1 MNYSGVP
8 RGRRRTPLW
17 PFFVTAVLV
26 AVVVAG
32 FVVFMRGDGK
42 PDCDGTIR
50 LRMAASQDTVGLL
63 QRAADDY
70 GRKHTVGGKCVAV
83 TVDSKNSGTAMNAL
97 VRGWNETADGPRPDI
112 WSPASS
118 VWVTLLRQRAQGSDK
133 PVPVA
138 QGAPQSIMTS
148 PLTIAM
154 PKPMAEA
161 IGWPAKAIGW
171 EDLAKLAQD
180 PKGWASYGHP
190 EWGRFKLGKT
200 NPNLSTS
207 GLNATVGAYFASAGT
222 TADLTVDDVSDSK
235 NQTFVRNLE
244 RSIVHYGDTTLTF
257 LSALQR
263 ADDRGRALSYISA
276 VTVEED
282 SVWAYNQGDPTGD
295 PALLG
300 KHPKPKTPLVAIY
313 PKEGTIYSDHPYVA
327 LTWMDAEKQKASD
340 DFLAY
345 LHGDEAQRGFQNF
358 GYRGWQGKPG
368 SEINQGN
375 GLLADGPKGTLN
387 VPSAPVLSALLD
399 AWGELRKPAK
409 VLLVVDRSG
418 SMKEG
423 VPGTGKT
430 KLDLARS
437 AAADSLAEFRGQ
449 DKVGLWMF
457 SSKLKGEQ
465 DWQELQPVASV
476 DAGHRGALKRSLTT
490 LGAGGATGL
499 YNTTA
504 AAYDAMRA
512 GREEDSINAVVVL
525 TDGKNERPGGLDLPA
540 LISKLSD
547 QQGEQVRVFT
557 IAYGQDADQ
566 AVLRQIAEST
576 DGAEYDSSNPNGI
589 REVLTEVV
597 SNF

>member
-1 MNYSGVP
+1 
-8 RGRRRTPLW
+8 
-17 PFFVTAVLV
+17 
-26 AVVVAG
+26 
-32 FVVFMRGDGK
+32 
-42 PDCDGTIR
+42 
-50 LRMAASQDTVGLL
+50 MAASQDAVGLL

-112 WSPASS
+112 WSPASN
-118 VWVTLLRQRAQGSDK
+118 VWVTLLRQRAEGSDK
-133 PVPVA
+133 AVPVA
-138 QGAPQSIMTS
+138 QGTPQSIMTS

-154 PKPMAEA
+154 PKPMAQA

-222 TADLTVDDVSDSK
+222 TADLTVGDVSDPK

-300 KHPKPKTPLVAIY
+300 KHPKPKTPLVSIY

-327 LTWMDAEKQKASD
+327 LTWMDSEKQKASD
-340 DFLAY
+340 DFLTY
-345 LHGDEAQRGFQNF
+345 LHGDEAQSGFQKF
-358 GYRGWQGKPG
+358 GYRSWQGKPG
-368 SEINQGN
+368 GEINQAN

-418 SMKEG
+418 SMMEG

-457 SSKLKGEQ
+457 SSKLRGEQ
-465 DWQELQPVASV
+465 DWQELQPVAAV
-476 DAGHRGALKRSLTT
+476 DAGHRGALKRSLTS

-512 GREEDSINAVVVL
+512 AREDDSINAVVVL

>member
-1 MNYSGVP
+1 VNYSGVP

-17 PFFVTAVLV
+17 PFFVTAALV
-26 AVVVAG
+26 ALVVGG
-32 FVVFMRGDGK
+32 FVVFLRSSGK
-42 PDCDGTIR
+42 PDCNGTLR

-70 GRKHTVGGKCVAV
+70 SREHTVDGRCVAV

-97 VRGWNETADGPRPDI
+97 VRGWDETTDGPRPDV
-112 WSPASS
+112 WSPASN
-118 VWVTLLRQRAQGSDK
+118 VWVTLLRQRAQASDTAV
-133 PVPVA
+133 PVP
-138 QGAPQSIMTS
+138 QGTPPAIMTS

-154 PKPMAEA
+154 PQPMARA
-161 IGWPAKAIGW
+161 IGWPARAIGW
-171 EDLAKLAQD
+171 EDLAKLAQE
-180 PKGWASYGHP
+180 PRGWATYGHP

-222 TADLTVDDVSDSK
+222 TTDLTESDVLNAK

-244 RSIVHYGDTTLTF
+244 RAIVHYGDTTLTF

-282 SVWAYNQGDPTGD
+282 SVWAYNQGDPYGD
-295 PALLG
+295 PGLIG
-300 KHPKPKTPLVAIY
+300 KHPKPRTPLVSIY

-327 LTWMDAEKQKASD
+327 LDWMDPQKQKASD
-340 DFLAY
+340 DFLTY
-345 LHGDEAQRGFQNF
+345 LHGDEAQSGFQKF
-358 GYRGWQGKPG
+358 GYRSWQGRPG

-375 GLLADGPKGTLN
+375 GLLAREPKTTLN
-387 VPSAPVLSALLD
+387 LPSAAVLSKLLD
-399 AWGELRKPAK
+399 AWAVLRKPAK

-418 SMKEG
+418 SMQEG

-430 KLDLARS
+430 KLELARS
-437 AAADSLAEFRGQ
+437 AAIDSLGEFGGQ

-457 SSKLKGEQ
+457 SSRLKGEQ
-465 DWQELQPVASV
+465 DWQDLQPIAAMG
-476 DAGHRGALKRSLTT
+476 AGHRGALKRSLSA
-490 LGAGGATGL
+490 LSAGGGTGL

-504 AAYDAMRA
+504 AAYDAVRA
-512 GREEDSINAVVVL
+512 DRDENSINAVVVL
-525 TDGKNERPGGLDLPA
+525 TDGKNERPGGLDLSA
-540 LISKLSD
+540 LINKLSD
-547 QQGEQVRVFT
+547 RQGEPVRVFT

-566 AVLRQIAEST
+566 NVLRQIAEAT

-589 REVLTEVV
+589 QEVLTEVV